1 MTKKLALIILDGLAI
16 GSEYEGNAF
25 KLANTPMIDNLF
37 EKYPGT
43 TLNASGR
50 AVGLQEGQMGD
61 SNVGHLNIGAGRI
74 VWQMLPKIKK
84 AVEEGLLEESESLKK
99 AIEESINNK
108 RPLHLMGLVSDGG
121 VHSHMDIIKDLLE
134 HMSKYDGLQ
143 VAIHAILDG
152 RDVPPRS
159 AKKYIKKLQAWCKK
173 YPFAS
178 IKTVSGRYYTMDRD
192 NRWDRTELAY
202 KAMSDGIGLNF
213 DDPLEAIEYSYQ
225 KGINDEF
232 VKPSII
238 NSNEGM
244 LLQEGDNLFFFNFR
258 TDRARQITTKLI
270 DNGIKVTGMTEYD
283 EDFHIPIII
292 HQDDVKN
299 TLAEW
304 LSKKG
309 LKQLHIA
316 ETEKYA
322 HVTFFFNGG
331 REEPFRNEERILVN
345 SPNVAT
351 YDLKPEM
358 SAYEVTKKTIETI
371 SEIDYDFIILN
382 YANCDMVGHTGD
394 ISAAIKAVE
403 AVDDNLS
410 KLIPALISKG
420 YQILI
425 TADHG
430 NVEQMIVNDK
440 PHTAHT
446 LNKVPFI
453 MISDENFE
461 LKGKGKLGDI
471 APTVLDLLKID
482 KPKEMTGE
490 SLLIKEN

>member
-1 MTKKLALIILDGLAI
+1 MSKKVALLILDGLAI
-16 GSEYEGNAF
+16 GPIYEGNAF
-25 KLANTPMIDNLF
+25 ELANTPVIDNLF
-37 EKYPGT
+37 KKYPNT
-43 TLNASGR
+43 TLDASGIS
-50 AVGLQEGQMGD
+50 VGLQEGQMGD

-74 VWQMLPKIKK
+74 VWQMLPRIKK
-84 AVEEGLLEESESLKK
+84 AVEEGLLEDSESLKST
-99 AIEESINNK
+99 IEESINNK

-134 HMSKYDGLQ
+134 FMSKYNGLK
-143 VAIHAILDG
+143 VVIHAILDG
-152 RDVPPRS
+152 RDVLPKS
-159 AKKYIKKLQAWCKK
+159 AKGYIEKLQGWCEK
-173 YPFAS
+173 YPFAK
-178 IKTVSGRYYTMDRD
+178 IKTISGRYYTMDRD

-202 KAMSDGIGLNF
+202 QAMTEGSGLNF
-213 DDPLEAIEYSYQ
+213 DDPIEAIEHSYQ

-238 NSNEGM
+238 NSDDEM
-244 LLQEGDNLFFFNFR
+244 LLKEEDNLLFFNFR
-258 TDRARQITTKLI
+258 ADRARQITRKLI
-270 DNGIKVTGMTEYD
+270 DNNVNVTGMTEYD
-283 EDFHIPIII
+283 DDLHMPIII
-292 HQDDVKN
+292 PQNEIIN
-299 TLAEW
+299 TLSEW
-304 LSKKG
+304 LSDKG
-309 LKQLHIA
+309 YSQLHIA

-345 SPNVAT
+345 SPKVTT
-351 YDLKPEM
+351 YDLQPEM
-358 SAYEVTKKTIETI
+358 SAYEVTRKTIETI
-371 SEIDYDFIILN
+371 SEKDYDFIILN

-403 AVDDNLS
+403 AVDDNLAN
-410 KLIPALISKG
+410 LIPALRNKD

-430 NVEQMIVNDK
+430 NVEQMLVNGK

-453 MISDENFE
+453 MISNRNFK
-461 LKGKGKLGDI
+461 LKDTGKLGDI
-471 APTVLDLLKID
+471 APTVLKLMCID

-490 SLLIKEN
+490 SLLSEEN